1 MAHKNGRS
9 AKDIV
14 IKKCEVRET
23 IKRAGNICGN
33 CMDDGNLG
41 KTKRKIPLYDF
52 LKKVEKKR
60 RDGSKR
66 GERRDE

>member
-1 MAHKNGRS
+1 M
-9 AKDIV
+9 
-14 IKKCEVRET
+14 E
-23 IKRAGNICGN
+23 
-33 CMDDGNLG
+33 DGNLG